1 MTLDWNRKSG
11 PLPGS
16 LPGDAGEKRQ
26 PRSLAL
32 ALQRMGFPLP
42 PAASAAAG
50 HRARTWHGPG
60 DDPAPD
66 WQPL

>member
-1 MTLDWNRKSG
+1 MIMALDFPRQPERRAR
-11 PLPGS
+11 PLT
-16 LPGDAGEKRQ
+16 GDASEPAQ

-32 ALQRMGFPLP
+32 ALHRMDFPRP
-42 PAASAAAG
+42 AG
-50 HRARTWHGPG
+50 HQATPPPRTWHRQG

>member
-1 MTLDWNRKSG
+1 MMIFDPARE
-11 PLPGS
+11 PGHRGRPS
-16 LPGDAGEKRQ
+16 GDASERAQ

-32 ALQRMGFPLP
+32 ALHRMGFPA
-42 PAASAAAG
+42 PAGQPAPAL
-50 HRARTWHGPG
+50 RTWHRQG